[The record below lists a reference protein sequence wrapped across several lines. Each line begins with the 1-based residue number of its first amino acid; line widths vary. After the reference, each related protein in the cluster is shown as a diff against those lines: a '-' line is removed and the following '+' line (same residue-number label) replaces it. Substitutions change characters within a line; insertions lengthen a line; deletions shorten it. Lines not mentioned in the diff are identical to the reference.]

1 MILSCDPGITG
12 AFCFNDWSTGRF
24 EIVPMPVQKRE
35 IRGRAKRTIIDEAE
49 VLSTLQAFAAMGATH
64 LFIEQVQGLPGQSAP
79 AAFNFGMG
87 YGIVR
92 MAARA
97 AGLAIEAVPPALWKA
112 ELRVPKDKRA
122 ARGRASEMLPMLAHL
137 WPMQKDDGKAEAA
150 MLSLYGERWIKGG
163 VRRTRTA
170 EEQEDVEQARRNR
183 EAAAERKAAA
193 KLARTAS
200 AVASQE
206 ASR

>member
-1 MILSCDPGITG
+1 LILSCDPGITG

>member
-1 MILSCDPGITG
+1 
-12 AFCFNDWSTGRF
+12 
-24 EIVPMPVQKRE
+24 MPTQKRE
-35 IRGRAKRTIIDEAE
+35 IKGRAVRTIIDEAE
-49 VLSTLQAFAAMGATH
+49 VLSTLQFFASMGATH

-97 AGLAIEAVPPALWKA
+97 AGLAIESVPPTLWKA

-137 WPMQKDDGKAEAA
+137 WPLQKDDGKAEAA

-163 VRRTRTA
+163 VRRTRTPA
-170 EEQEDVEQARRNR
+170 EQEDVEQARRNR
-183 EAAAERKAAA
+183 DAAAARKAAA
-193 KLARTAS
+193 KAAR
-200 AVASQE
+200 E

>member
-1 MILSCDPGITG
+1 MILSCDPGISG
-12 AFCFNDWSTGRF
+12 AFCLNDWATGRF

-49 VLSTLQAFAAMGATH
+49 VLSTLMAFAAMGATH

-79 AAFNFGMG
+79 AAFNFGTG

-122 ARGRASEMLPMLAHL
+122 ARGRASEMMPMLAHL

-163 VRRTRTA
+163 VRRTRSEA
-170 EEQEDVEQARRNR
+170 EQEDVEQARRNR
-183 EAAAERKAAA
+183 EAAAARKAAA
-193 KLARTAS
+193 KAARS
-200 AVASQE
+200 AAG
-206 ASR
+206 